1 MPDSGR
7 SERGVYGYAQEEG
20 GTDRWAKEKYAARL
34 LSEVRTADH
43 GRGIGYKNA
52 VNYPEEEPV
61 SRFYCEVR
69 ALRCCNR
76 GNQN

>member
-34 LSEVRTADH
+34 LPEVRTADH
-43 GRGIGYKNA
+43 GRSIRYKNA
-52 VNYPEEEPV
+52 VNYPEEVPV
-61 SRFYCEVR
+61 S
-69 ALRCCNR
+69 
-76 GNQN
+76 